1 VLVLGFPSG
10 RISARVDKL
19 IIAGFVIGTGL
30 VQVIWLLVRPV
41 PDTALLISADAGLAD
56 AIDRYQTGF
65 NATMGLRDPGQ
76 NFKRRR
82 PRAPSVRSARLRAGH
97 GGVQLAA
104 ARRPS
109 RAVERAQ
116 ANRGAGD
123 QPPSGARGKRV
134 RSGLLIA
141 SGSAAAAGTTPHL
154 RNACPS
160 LVAYRGPGG

>member
-97 GGVQLAA
+97 GGAQLAA

-109 RAVERAQ
+109 RVVERAQ
-116 ANRGAGD
+116 AKRGAGD
-123 QPPSGARGKRV
+123 RPSSGARGK
-134 RSGLLIA
+134 IA
-141 SGSAAAAGTTPHL
+141 
-154 RNACPS
+154 
-160 LVAYRGPGG
+160 